1 MEILPN
7 QIITLVNSVYNDR
20 DRHYHNMKHIDNMLE
35 EFQFLI
41 DAHPDVVDKLK
52 HYREFRIAILFHDII
67 NGEEQD
73 TSKSAWIM
81 SKLLE
86 NQNLDLEYIDK
97 LIMATTHDNR
107 QLKTFDEQLIHDLD
121 LLVLSSSSE
130 KYIEYVNSI
139 RKEYNEISDNLY
151 IEKRKEILNNFL
163 SNKIY
168 LMEYY
173 SIMED
178 TAKANIQYELD
189 NIDNWNNLYL
199 YNTFLIELK
208 GTLTH
213 VYIPARVD
221 SKESYSA
228 LVSIIADK
236 DHIRQVTDS
245 DTFSLMYE
253 GLNNYH
259 SNVGA
264 VFLIPVD
271 IYKEFYEKTMKG
283 NSIFNIV
290 QWR

>member
-20 DRHYHNMKHIDNMLE
+20 DRHYHTMKHIDNMLE

-73 TSKSAWIM
+73 TDKSAWIM

-86 NQNLDLEYIDK
+86 NQNLDLEYTDK

-107 QLKTFDEQLIHDLD
+107 ELKTLDEQLIHDLD
-121 LLVLSSSSE
+121 LLILCSSSE
-130 KYIEYVNSI
+130 KYIEYVNNI

-168 LMEYY
+168 LTEYY

-178 TAKANIQYELD
+178 IAKANVQYELD
-189 NIDNWNNLYL
+189 NIDNWDNLYL
-199 YNTFLIELK
+199 YNTFLSELTGALK
-208 GTLTH
+208 RI
-213 VYIPARVD
+213 YIPARVD
-221 SKESYSA
+221 SKEVYSCLA
-228 LVSIIADK
+228 SIIADR
-236 DHIRQVTDS
+236 DNIRKVTDS
-245 DTFSLMYE
+245 DTYSLMYE
-253 GLNNYH
+253 GLKSYD

-264 VFLIPVD
+264 IFLIPID
-271 IYKEFYEKTMKG
+271 IYKEFYEKAKEG
-283 NSIFNIV
+283 NSIFNLV
-290 QWR
+290 KWR